1 MPRTTSGSKSRR
13 SRQRGAIANPALGK
27 RAPRARVA
35 AMMCA
40 WEAAEASHSVPA
52 DQHDDPAMIR
62 YLAAAQE
69 FQAEF
74 GYPFSGG
81 DGWDPHF
88 KRMAFHASVAKALR
102 RRFDHDVQKIEA
114 EMSKPRYTCIVCNP
128 FSEGDPRR
136 EDLEL
141 KLRQTKLFH
150 EGADAV
156 ARLPASTNPRFPLSL
171 RVPRNPNGYY
181 DSEWSHNVVQAARA
195 QY

>member
-1 MPRTTSGSKSRR
+1 MPPTTSGSKSRR

-40 WEAAEASHSVPA
+40 WE
-52 DQHDDPAMIR
+52 
-62 YLAAAQE
+62 AAAQE

-114 EMSKPRYTCIVCNP
+114 EMSKPWYTCIVCNP

-141 KLRQTKLFH
+141 KPVRQTKLFH

-171 RVPRNPNGYY
+171 RVPRTPNGYY
-181 DSEWSHNVVQAARA
+181 DIVLLRDMLAMR
-195 QY
+195 Y

>member
-141 KLRQTKLFH
+141 KPVRQTKLFH

-156 ARLPASTNPRFPLSL
+156 ARLPASTNPRFP
-171 RVPRNPNGYY
+171 
-181 DSEWSHNVVQAARA
+181 EWSHNVVQAARA